1 MIDKEQFHI
10 SLESPQCGF
19 MALAVWGGGA
29 EVRYGAAHAPYDSL
43 GDLLRG
49 VAALREGAETLTVKW
64 NTEPE
69 EYDWHLRKCGEA
81 VELKIVRYP
90 DHRRAAGESSE
101 IFAYKVPLP
110 ELCRVV
116 EAEVRELQARAE
128 RDVFESNWR
137 RPFPVAEL
145 SALAAAQA

>member
-1 MIDKEQFHI
+1 MIDKQQFHI

-49 VAALREGAETLTVKW
+49 VAALREGAESLAVKW

-69 EYDWHLRKCGEA
+69 EYDWLISRQGEA

-90 DHRRAAGESSE
+90 DHRRAADESSE
-101 IFAYKVPLP
+101 IFAYRVPL
-110 ELCRVV
+110 EEFCRAV
-116 EAEVRELQARAE
+116 EAEARELQARSE

-137 RPFPVAEL
+137 RPFPKQEL
-145 SALAAAQA
+145 AALANS